1 MKRASP
7 LELRLAPVALLA
19 MALSGCFLLSE
30 PPITYNVHVAWLPP
44 DSTISFFCYGLYVTA
59 EFGAS
64 TLLDVSVDQTN
75 PDGFITGKETKA
87 SRQQNYVAGMPL
99 EIEVVCRNEQG
110 EEIGRSLFVGELITP
125 YESGHFTI
133 WNFAHPDLDQSEC
146 VAPVESSGI
155 QICGDA
161 TGFRFG

>member
-1 MKRASP
+1 M
-7 LELRLAPVALLA
+7 
-19 MALSGCFLLSE
+19 
-30 PPITYNVHVAWLPP
+30 
-44 DSTISFFCYGLYVTA
+44 TA